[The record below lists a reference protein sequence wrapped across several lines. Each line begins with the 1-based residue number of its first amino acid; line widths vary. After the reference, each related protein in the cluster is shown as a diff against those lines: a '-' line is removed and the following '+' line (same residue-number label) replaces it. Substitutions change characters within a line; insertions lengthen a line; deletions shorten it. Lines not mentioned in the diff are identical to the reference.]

1 MNFVGEH
8 TGRGR
13 SDIQDCALEKVHFFY
28 NFWSSKDTKRHQ
40 KTPKDNTRHQKTP
53 KDIKRHQK
61 TPKDI
66 KRHQKIS
73 CTSLDSMKAVEAGQ
87 GQGGSDEG

>member
-8 TGRGR
+8 AGRGR
-13 SDIQDCALEKVHFFY
+13 SDIQDCALEKVHFFII
-28 NFWSSKDTKRHQ
+28 FGHQKTPKDTKRHQ
-40 KTPKDNTRHQKTP
+40 KTTQ
-53 KDIKRHQK
+53 
-61 TPKDI
+61 DI